1 MNLLLVLSPLISIGG
16 SVILSWLLTFVLIA
30 AVVWFIVWLVKQFAG
45 PPVIP
50 EGARWVIWIVV
61 AILLLVFIFAAFGMR
76 IP

>member
-1 MNLLLVLSPLISIGG
+1 MNILALAPLVNIGD

-30 AVVWFIVWLVKQFAG
+30 AIVWFIVWVVTKFAG

-50 EGARWVIWIVV
+50 EPVRWIVWTLV
-61 AILLLVFIFAAFGMR
+61 IIALLIFVFAALGLH

>member
-1 MNLLLVLSPLISIGG
+1 M
-16 SVILSWLLTFVLIA
+16 ILSWLLTFVLIA

-50 EGARWVIWIVV
+50 EGARWVIWIIV

-76 IP
+76 VP